1 MAKELIITA
10 DDFGLGSGVNRAV
23 ADAFAANT
31 LSSASLM
38 TTAPGFEEAVNIT
51 RDSPGLDI
59 GLHFVLAWGKPL
71 SLASDI
77 PSLLDRSG
85 GFLPR
90 YQLLV
95 RGITGRLRHSDI
107 ARELEAQLSMLHDAN
122 IKPSFI
128 NGDQHVHILP
138 IVRDV
143 VVEAASRYGLAL
155 RIPAEQR
162 IWRFGGA
169 RFMDWPKS
177 IGRLLVK
184 SALGVLNRGFAHR
197 CSNMNIPS
205 NDQFM
210 SPFGVFPA
218 ADFSVGA
225 FHDIFNRIRGGL
237 TELMVHPSY
246 YDSATSDF
254 WIGGDKQTKD
264 RESEIMSLLDPRF
277 HAILKEKDL
286 SLTTYGK
293 VFGTP

>member
-38 TTAPGFEEAVNIT
+38 TIAPGFEEAVNIT
-51 RDSPGLDI
+51 QDLPGLDI
-59 GLHFVLAWGKPL
+59 GLHFVLAWGKPI
-71 SLASDI
+71 SPASEI

-90 YQLLV
+90 HQLFV
-95 RGITGRLRHSDI
+95 RGATGRLQRSDV
-107 ARELEAQLSMLHDAN
+107 ARELEAQLSRLHDAN

-143 VVEAASRYGLAL
+143 VVEAASRYGLAV
-155 RIPAEQR
+155 RIPTEQR

-169 RFMDWPKS
+169 RFIDWPKA

-184 SALGVLNRGFAHR
+184 STIGILNRGFAYR
-197 CSNMNIPS
+197 CRNMNIS
-205 NDQFM
+205 
-210 SPFGVFPA
+210 
-218 ADFSVGA
+218 
-225 FHDIFNRIRGGL
+225 
-237 TELMVHPSY
+237 
-246 YDSATSDF
+246 
-254 WIGGDKQTKD
+254 
-264 RESEIMSLLDPRF
+264 
-277 HAILKEKDL
+277 
-286 SLTTYGK
+286 
-293 VFGTP
+293 